1 MQTIHIS
8 TLTSFVPSSDD
19 RFTASDG
26 DTGYTIPRSNPCKP
40 TKKKKIPQTKK
51 YVLPV
56 PEECIVYK
64 TPHPNYIRKYLTKIY
79 PNLEMAA
86 YLKCRDRKVAKTL
99 VGDFVMYMLG
109 ETRTGIPRYQLY
121 NPVKYP
127 NQPYHKWLITQV
139 GYFHLDYMEAEQKYK
154 AHNVSLVENISEDEE
169 YVPNTLS
176 MNSLISGAENSD
188 PFYKASADYIVEQVK
203 KLAEA
208 YNDEDVKIC
217 FESESHRLLMAR
229 LNDISIQKFA
239 KERGVKQSVAKEWL
253 ESLKTYVSELYQG
266 KEDPSFG

>member
-1 MQTIHIS
+1 MQTIQIS
-8 TLTSFVPSSDD
+8 ELTSFTPSNDD
-19 RFTASDG
+19 RFTPASD
-26 DTGYTIPRSNPCKP
+26 DNKSGYTIPRGNPLKKRKKP
-40 TKKKKIPQTKK
+40 IPQSKQ

-64 TPHPNYIRKYLTKIY
+64 TPHPNYIRKYLAKIY

-86 YLKCRDRKVAKTL
+86 YLKCRDRRVAKTL

-127 NQPYHKWLITQV
+127 NQPYHKWLIAQV
-139 GYFHLDYMEAEQKYK
+139 GYFHLDYIEAEQKYK
-154 AHNVSLVENISEDEE
+154 SHNVGLVESISDDEE
-169 YVPNTLS
+169 FVPNTLS
-176 MNSLISGAENSD
+176 MNSLIKGVENTD
-188 PFYKASADYIVEQVK
+188 PFFKASADSICDYIKQ
-203 KLAEA
+203 LADA

-217 FESESHRLLMAR
+217 FESESHRLLLAR
-229 LNDISIQKFA
+229 LNDIPLQKFA

-253 ESLKTYVSELYQG
+253 EDLKTLVSELYDG
-266 KEDPSFG
+266 KEPSFG